1 MKYLSFTR
9 LDCKD
14 IKIRTSEFVC
24 KNSIPFLKAKAKNKF
39 LNKNVLSTIKKCK
52 RGISEV
58 NSRELRYCQV
68 DKVLK
73 IDATF
78 QSSQNLCL
86 KRVNNSYRQYLVQ
99 RNEEF
104 LGFFYNKRLALEHSV
119 VI

>member
-1 MKYLSFTR
+1 M
-9 LDCKD
+9 
-14 IKIRTSEFVC
+14 C

-104 LGFFYNKRLALEHSV
+104 LGFFYNKRLALEHSA